1 MDKSK
6 SFRQYRT
13 MSQGDRFT
21 FNCWLTANAAVGL
34 ILAAGLVAMAVAGSY
49 PGCDLGCGKKSP
61 DVIAAGQLPK

>member
-13 MSQGDRFT
+13 MSPGDRFT
-21 FNCWLTANAAVGL
+21 LNCWLTANAAVGL

-49 PGCDLGCGKKSP
+49 PGCDLGCGNKSP

>member
-13 MSQGDRFT
+13 MSPGDRFT
-21 FNCWLTANAAVGL
+21 LNCWLTTNAAVGL
-34 ILAAGLVAMAVAGSY
+34 ILAVGLVAMAVAGSY
-49 PGCDLGCGKKSP
+49 PGCDPGCGKKSP